1 MLQSTNLEDYVYIQ
15 VNHLTNIFKLGARE
29 STVTYVIKKTNIHYI
44 GTSWLIGTTGM
55 KIISSNWRSLP
66 VYIHNL

>member
-29 STVTYVIKKTNIHYI
+29 STVTYVIKKLTYTILEQA
-44 GTSWLIGTTGM
+44 G
-55 KIISSNWRSLP
+55 
-66 VYIHNL
+66 